1 LPTDR
6 TNLTRKELYE
16 RVWSTPMRTLAQEFG
31 ISDVGLAKLC
41 RRHEIPLPG
50 RGYWARLQFGQKPER
65 TSLPAIADPRLES
78 ITIFRSEPKER
89 SVLTPEEKEQIPVI
103 EVATNGPTTHIF
115 VGRIERNMTKSNLDE
130 RGMLLAKSGS
140 VVPVKVSPSALPRAM
155 RLFDALFAATDKA
168 GHKVEWPTP
177 YNTQIKMTVL
187 DEKLTF
193 FISESTNRREH
204 QPTPEERARQKEHS
218 WQRPPQ
224 WDIIPNGFLRF
235 TLSSCEYQYTSHSWN
250 DGKRRKLENCV
261 GEIFL
266 ACEKTAKAIKQER
279 LDRAEAERR
288 RVEEQKRRA
297 EEAARQAE
305 YDRKAKALMELAR
318 SWQESKLIKDFTTAL
333 QTTLTQPDVPETVKE
348 ELQKIVEWGFH
359 HADYVDPLT
368 DLNWVAEHFKK
379 PSWMFG

>member
-6 TNLTRKELYE
+6 TNLTRKELHE
-16 RVWSTPMRTLAQEFG
+16 RVWSTPMRTVAQEFG

-65 TSLPAIADPRLES
+65 TSLPAITDPRLES
-78 ITIFRSEPKER
+78 ITIFRSEPKEQN
-89 SVLTPEEKEQIPVI
+89 VLTPEEKEQIPQI

-140 VVPVKVSPSALPRAM
+140 VVPVKVSPLALPRAM
-155 RLFDALFAATDKA
+155 RLFDALFAATDKV
-168 GHKVEWPTP
+168 GYKIEWHTP

-218 WQRPPQ
+218 WSRPPQ

-235 TLSSCEYQYTSHSWN
+235 TLSSCEYQYTSHSWS
-250 DGKRRKLENCV
+250 DGKRRKLEDCL

-266 ACEKTAKAIKQER
+266 ACEKTARAVKQER

-305 YDRKAKALMELAR
+305 YDRKAKALKELAH
-318 SWQESKLIKDFTTAL
+318 SWEESKLIKDFTTAL
-333 QTTLTQPDVPETVKE
+333 QATLAQPDVPETVKE
-348 ELQKIVEWGFH
+348 ELQKIVEWGFD